1 MEYLILLFKNK
12 KRKKIINKF
21 KTLENATLFYN
32 KLVTQSNDVIF
43 DKKVENAESC
53 VYEIGLVNSKK
64 ISNEKLFL
72 KDSMGRQLKIELDDD
87 NYQISKL
94 NGYRIEEKFF
104 DVSMNKKITTQE
116 FLKIYLSSGSIKML
130 SKLNNKI
137 VYQNND
143 HVSLF
148 SFKNEVESKRFLDN
162 LSDYFIS
169 INRVDT
175 IIVNEDSSNQK
186 KYLYDILEKLGF
198 DKKLLYRTFTTFKP
212 R

>member
-1 MEYLILLFKNK
+1 MEYLILLNKNK

-116 FLKIYLSSGSIKML
+116 FLKIYLSGGSIKML